1 MVYLDILTSFHID
14 FTNWADVL
22 AETDD
27 FFSLKTGKQCLRLN
41 VTNHL
46 LSKLK
51 LCFTDL
57 FYVEWAQ

>member
-1 MVYLDILTSFHID
+1 MDVLICFHVD
-14 FTNWADVL
+14 FTNWVDVL

-27 FFSLKTGKQCLRLN
+27 FFSQKTGKQCLTLS

-46 LSKLK
+46 LSMLK